1 MGDSSFTTFL
11 LIFGQLIA
19 VTTQLAVPP
28 EHCPEMCI
36 CDHVEKFVMC
46 QDKKLAHVPMSL
58 PNGTKLLGLSKNIF
72 THLTPNMFDKTGV
85 SASLESVVLY
95 DNRIQDIEPMSF
107 SGLDN
112 VHSIWLFGNYL
123 KTLAANAFVG
133 LPSLTLLDLS
143 RNIISDI
150 SQGAFNGLN
159 SIQAM
164 HLWGNNLTTIDENA
178 FQGLENLNNLTLG
191 DNMIEEIPT
200 RSFKHLKNLTTL
212 EVLNLPIR
220 NIPRRAF
227 SGLTNL
233 RRLHIG
239 DWPLLESIAD
249 DAFVGLDKLTYISLH
264 RCRLY
269 NVPSVPLSALTG
281 LKHLMLSS
289 NPLSKLEDDDFANL
303 ENLEELYVSNA
314 NLKFMHENPFY
325 RQKNLKTLDLS
336 QNTIETLPSHIFL
349 QQESLKFLN
358 LSHNEIKTLPS
369 TVFAP
374 LVMLNEV
381 DLRSNSLICDC
392 NMKWLKSLQEIKIRS
407 QFTLMGQCSNP
418 MAYNGT
424 DIVALPPR
432 AFRCE
437 PPYFREE
444 NLNVTMEVQQF
455 HKATLK
461 CIPDKGIPQPVITW
475 TLPDKSSIR
484 GKTQLPDGSLYI
496 TAVNIA
502 DYGHYSCVATNE
514 HGSANRTVVLVEHI
528 PPPAEDGGGSGNGAA
543 IAIPIVSVSAIALVG
558 YYVFKQRG
566 GSIMGMLS
574 GGGGGEGLKRSYKSM

>member
-191 DNMIEEIPT
+191 KEI
-200 RSFKHLKNLTTL
+200 
-212 EVLNLPIR
+212 
-220 NIPRRAF
+220 
-227 SGLTNL
+227 
-233 RRLHIG
+233 
-239 DWPLLESIAD
+239 
-249 DAFVGLDKLTYISLH
+249 
-264 RCRLY
+264 
-269 NVPSVPLSALTG
+269 
-281 LKHLMLSS
+281 
-289 NPLSKLEDDDFANL
+289 
-303 ENLEELYVSNA
+303 
-314 NLKFMHENPFY
+314 
-325 RQKNLKTLDLS
+325 
-336 QNTIETLPSHIFL
+336 
-349 QQESLKFLN
+349 
-358 LSHNEIKTLPS
+358 S
-369 TVFAP
+369 TVQLSCNFDSVYEF
-374 LVMLNEV
+374 LKINLH
-381 DLRSNSLICDC
+381 SNSV
-392 NMKWLKSLQEIKIRS
+392 R
-407 QFTLMGQCSNP
+407 
-418 MAYNGT
+418 
-424 DIVALPPR
+424 
-432 AFRCE
+432 
-437 PPYFREE
+437 
-444 NLNVTMEVQQF
+444 NV
-455 HKATLK
+455 
-461 CIPDKGIPQPVITW
+461 G
-475 TLPDKSSIR
+475 
-484 GKTQLPDGSLYI
+484 
-496 TAVNIA
+496 VNIIIII
-502 DYGHYSCVATNE
+502 
-514 HGSANRTVVLVEHI
+514 VEPDI
-528 PPPAEDGGGSGNGAA
+528 TS
-543 IAIPIVSVSAIALVG
+543 
-558 YYVFKQRG
+558 
-566 GSIMGMLS
+566 
-574 GGGGGEGLKRSYKSM
+574 